1 MIVTPT
7 AITKLTVRITTRF
20 GLDAGTPWSGTKGVG
35 DGVGGKRTTEEYTQ
49 SESEK
54 DGLKVMS

>member
-7 AITKLTVRITTRF
+7 AITKLTVRITTKF
-20 GLDAGTPWSGTKGVG
+20 GRGAGTPWSVIVGVG
-35 DGVGGKRTTEEYTQ
+35 DGVLMTEGYTQ

-54 DGLKVMS
+54 DGEQTC